1 MTNPAY
7 KILFEEFERYYPPI
21 SSGFKVKVQ
30 EKLYEIKYKKGTR
43 VLSYKQ
49 IQDSGLF
56 IYKGSA
62 MELSVDQATLEET
75 TSGLWF
81 EKDFPYTTPGLFS
94 REPSQSYII
103 LLEDTHFVGIPFVDF
118 TALKNEF
125 PEVELLTENIRS
137 HYDKLRLEYVSDF
150 RYPAIHRVKKLETLH
165 PDIYNRVEIQHIAQY
180 HKVSVKTLSRLRN
193 RQTFIG

>member
-7 KILFEEFERYYPPI
+7 KILFEEFEKYFPKI
-21 SSGFKVKVQ
+21 SSGFKVKIQ
-30 EKLYEIKYKKGTR
+30 EKLYEVTYKKGTR

-62 MELSVDQATLEET
+62 MELAVDKITLTET
-75 TSGLWF
+75 TTNLWF

-103 LLEDTHFVGIPFVDF
+103 LLEDTHFVGIPFADL
-118 TALKNEF
+118 TAIRTEF
-125 PEVELLTENIRS
+125 PEAELLTENIRS
-137 HYDKLRLEYVSDF
+137 HYDKLRLACISDF
-150 RYPAIHRVKKLETLH
+150 GYPAIHRVQKLENLH

-180 HKVSVKTLSRLRN
+180 HKISVKTLSRLRS
-193 RQTFIG
+193 RQSPGK